1 MTTPVQMFDNMLD
14 ALKGWPSPYALDK
27 SVDLAAGEPTVVAGR
42 VLSLNASGKF
52 QLGLACNAM
61 PIFAWQK
68 STDFDVVGDDGN
80 LVGSGGGDPTGGSP
94 VPKLSGLVATGAY
107 ELQSTEFD
115 ATQAY
120 APNAPLTAGAPGA
133 ADAGVIKPAAGGN
146 FYGETVCGVV
156 SDGVGASENHGIDLL
171 TFWSVFIPALECP
184 GSSEG

>member
-1 MTTPVQMFDNMLD
+1 MSTPVQMFDQILD

-27 SVDLAAGEPTVVAGR
+27 SVDLAVGEPAVVAGR

-52 QLGLACNAM
+52 QLGLECNAM

-68 STDFDVVGDDGN
+68 SDDFDVVGDDGN
-80 LVGSGGGDPTGGSP
+80 LVGSGGGDPVGGEP
-94 VPKLSGLVATGAY
+94 IPKMSGLVATGSY

-115 ATQAY
+115 ATATY
-120 APNAPLTAGAPGA
+120 APNTPLTSGAPGA
-133 ADAGVIKPAAGGN
+133 ADAGIIKPTSDGN

-171 TFWSVFIPALECP
+171 TFWSTFIPALECSE
-184 GSSEG
+184 SSSA